1 MSEKQYEIF
10 WDEKVSY
17 QGYVWAES
25 EEEAIKF
32 LRENGPDDYDVV
44 NSEYM
49 GDVEIIEVE

>member
-49 GDVEIIEVE
+49 GDFEIIEVE